1 MLQMIHCTSGLAC
14 ASRPLA
20 LRLQRR
26 PVIAGRAQESFAP
39 ERSFWRD
46 MMVLTWSIRTYLTTI
61 QTCMGPVGLQM
72 HRLIPCLLCQVRG
85 RGPHRAGTRGDLASR
100 ATADIAPTDEVASR
114 VLAPFQDRSA
124 ARKARRAAAARRG
137 RQGELALHLAL
148 RPRHP
153 AVGHRQSCESI
164 LPCTKTLGPLP
175 YRVPRCQG
183 VFDAC
188 SLVYCIEILV
198 VLEHIEVFSAKGVN
212 P

>member
-1 MLQMIHCTSGLAC
+1 MVRGEAVMAPQILHCTSGLAC

-100 ATADIAPTDEVASR
+100 ATACIAPADGSLASAGS
-114 VLAPFQDRSA
+114 VSGPVGGKEGKASCCGST
-124 ARKARRAAAARRG
+124 RKARRARSSPRSPTSTPG
-137 RQGELALHLAL
+137 RWPPAVVREHTALHQNVG
-148 RPRHP
+148 PI
-153 AVGHRQSCESI
+153 AV
-164 LPCTKTLGPLP
+164 
-175 YRVPRCQG
+175 
-183 VFDAC
+183 
-188 SLVYCIEILV
+188 
-198 VLEHIEVFSAKGVN
+198 
-212 P
+212 